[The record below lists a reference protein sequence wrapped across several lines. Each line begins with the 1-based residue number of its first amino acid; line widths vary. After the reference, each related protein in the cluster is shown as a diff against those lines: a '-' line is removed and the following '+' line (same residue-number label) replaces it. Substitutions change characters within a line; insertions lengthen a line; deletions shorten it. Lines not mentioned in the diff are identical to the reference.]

1 MVIIIYF
8 LFCVQM
14 SQPFNDNERQSIHIH
29 DSVLVPVHNL
39 DDAEEF
45 SSRNPLSSGK
55 SSETPVSALSNKRER
70 SEVWDHFIKREA
82 NGKLRA
88 FCNYCSKN
96 FAFKSRQGTSTLHAH
111 LGRCS
116 QYKLKH

>member
-14 SQPFNDNERQSIHIH
+14 SQPFNDNEKQSIHIH
-29 DSVLVPVHNL
+29 DSVPVPVHDL

-70 SEVWDHFIKREA
+70 SEV
-82 NGKLRA
+82 
-88 FCNYCSKN
+88 
-96 FAFKSRQGTSTLHAH
+96 
-111 LGRCS
+111 
-116 QYKLKH
+116 